1 MKVAY
6 LCSSDISNH
15 LFIET
20 FKKHNLELL
29 IYIENNKHNRKKIA
43 KKKFNKL
50 SLIEKIISP
59 LDLLSLV
66 FYKNIIRRF
75 LKNKLNLISFAKSKE
90 NLLFTQ
96 DINSSDVYKNIN
108 SFKPDVIIVRGTSVI
123 KEPLIN
129 YHPKYFLNI
138 HGAIVPNYRNVH
150 GQFWSYYFKDFQNMG
165 SSVLHLTKGIDNGNI
180 ALISNLDETPSS
192 LKDLHLKTLV
202 LSNNLT
208 DKLIRNLLIENKLDS
223 DTQNKNVKPFYGQ
236 TPRFIDFIKLWI

>member
-6 LCSSDISNH
+6 LCSNDISNQ

-20 FKKHNLELL
+20 LKKHGLEIL
-29 IYIENNKHNRKKIA
+29 IYIENNKENRKKIV

-50 SLIEKIISP
+50 SFYEKIIFP
-59 LDLLSLV
+59 LDILSV
-66 FYKNIIRRF
+66 IFYKKTINRF
-75 LKNKLNLISFAKSKE
+75 LKKKLNLISFTQNKE
-90 NLLFTQ
+90 NLLLTE

-108 SFKPDVIIVRGTSVI
+108 TFKPDIIIVRGTSII
-123 KEPLIN
+123 KEPLIS
-129 YHPKYFLNI
+129 YQTKYFLNI

-150 GQFWSYYFKDFQNMG
+150 GPFWSYYFKDFQNMG
-165 SSVLHLTKGIDNGNI
+165 SSILYLTKGIDNGNV
-180 ALISNLDETPSS
+180 ASISNLDEKPSS

-223 DTQNKNVKPFYGQ
+223 VIQNENVKPFYGQ

>member
-6 LCSSDISNH
+6 LCSNDISNQ

-20 FKKHNLELL
+20 LKKHGLEIL
-29 IYIENNKHNRKKIA
+29 IYIENNKENRKKIV

-50 SLIEKIISP
+50 SFYEKIIFP
-59 LDLLSLV
+59 LDILSV
-66 FYKNIIRRF
+66 IFYKKTINRF
-75 LKNKLNLISFAKSKE
+75 LKKKLNLISFTQNKE
-90 NLLFTQ
+90 NLLLTE
-96 DINSSDVYKNIN
+96 DINSPDVYKNIN
-108 SFKPDVIIVRGTSVI
+108 TFKPDIIIVRGTSII
-123 KEPLIN
+123 KEPLIS
-129 YHPKYFLNI
+129 YQTKYFLNI

-150 GQFWSYYFKDFQNMG
+150 GPFWSYYFKDFQNMG
-165 SSVLHLTKGIDNGNI
+165 SSILYLTKGIDNGNV
-180 ALISNLDETPSS
+180 ASISNLDEKPSS

-223 DTQNKNVKPFYGQ
+223 VIQNENVKPFYGQ